1 MLILGLTGGIAC
13 GKSTVA
19 CIFKGLG
26 AEVIDA
32 DEIAREVV
40 RPGTSAWKGL
50 VDYFGK
56 DILSKDLSINR
67 KKLGKIVFASVRKRH
82 KLEEI
87 VHPSVIKTIK
97 EKIKELS
104 TVNCQPS
111 TVVVDAPLL
120 IEANLTSLVDKLVVV
135 SAWRR
140 IQMRRLQE
148 SGLEESEAVKRIDA
162 QMSLEKKTGLA
173 DYVIR
178 NNGSL
183 KEMERRV
190 KRVWKDI
197 RKADI

>member
-19 CIFKGLG
+19 RIFESLG

-32 DEIAREVV
+32 DEIAHEVM
-40 RPGTSAWKGL
+40 RPGTSAWKRL
-50 VDYFGK
+50 VDCFGK
-56 DILSKDLSINR
+56 GILNKDLSVNR
-67 KKLGKIVFASVRKRH
+67 TELGKIVFASARKRQ

-87 VHPSVIKTIK
+87 VHPAAIKTIK
-97 EKIKELS
+97 KKIKELS
-104 TVNCQPS
+104 TVNCQLS

-120 IEANLTSLVDKLVVV
+120 IEAGLISLINKLVVV

-140 IQMRRLQE
+140 TQMRRLKE
-148 SGLEESEAVKRIDA
+148 SGLEESEAAKRIDS
-162 QMSLEKKTGLA
+162 QMPLEKKIKLA

-183 KEMERRV
+183 RETEKQV
-190 KRVWKDI
+190 KRVWKEI
-197 RKADI
+197 KQG